1 MMITT
6 TVLTKNSEETLA
18 STLESLQK
26 FPEVIVYDSGSTD
39 TTLEIAQKFPN
50 VKVIHGQFTG
60 FGPTHNTASSLGT
73 HDWILSIDSDE
84 TLTPKLVDEIL
95 SLSLDP
101 CHVYQMNRH
110 NYFNGKWI
118 RWCGG
123 WYPDPV
129 IRLYNRNSTQF
140 TNDAVH
146 EKVITKGKKT
156 IPLSSP
162 LIHTPYRSIQDFIAK
177 MQSYSTLFAEQHQG
191 KKNSSMGKAIA
202 HGSFA
207 FLKSYILK
215 KGFLGG
221 KEGFIISLYNG
232 HTTFYKYLKLIE
244 LNKKLTKEEANK
256 DLVLKS

>member
-1 MMITT
+1 MMITV
-6 TVLTKNSEETLA
+6 TVLTKNSQETLA
-18 STLESLQK
+18 STLASLQK

-39 TTLEIAQKFPN
+39 TTLEIAQKFSN
-50 VKVIHGQFTG
+50 VKIIQGQFAG
-60 FGPTHNTASSLGT
+60 FGPTHNTASSLAS

-84 TLTPKLVDEIL
+84 ILTSELVDEIL

-101 CHVYQMNRH
+101 AHVYQIDRH

-129 IRLYNRNSTQF
+129 IRLYNRTF
-140 TNDAVH
+140 TRFTDDAVH
-146 EKVITKGKKT
+146 EKVIVKGMQLT
-156 IPLSSP
+156 ALSSP
-162 LIHTPYRSIQDFIAK
+162 LIHTPYRSIQDFLGK

-191 KKNSSMGKAIA
+191 KKSSSMGKAIA

-207 FLKSYILK
+207 FIKSYLLK

-232 HTTFYKYLKLIE
+232 HTAFYKYLKLTE
-244 LNKKLTKEEANK
+244 LNKRLY
-256 DLVLKS
+256 LK

>member
-1 MMITT
+1 MITV
-6 TVLTKNSEETLA
+6 TVLTKNSQETLGA
-18 STLESLQK
+18 TLQSLQK

-39 TTLEIAQKFPN
+39 ATLEIAQKFPN
-50 VKVIHGQFTG
+50 TKIISGTFAG
-60 FGPTHNTASSLGT
+60 FGPTHNTASSLAS

-84 TLTPKLVDEIL
+84 VLTPQLSQEIL
-95 SLSLDP
+95 ALNLDP
-101 CHVYQMNRH
+101 KHVYQIDRH

-129 IRLYNRNSTQF
+129 VRLYNRTATRF
-140 TNDAVH
+140 TDDAVH
-146 EKVITKGKKT
+146 EKIITEKMVR
-156 IPLSSP
+156 IPLSAP
-162 LIHTPYRSIQDFIAK
+162 LIHTPYRSIQDFLTK

-191 KKNSSMGKAIA
+191 KKSSSMAKAIA

-207 FLKSYILK
+207 FLKSYLLK

-232 HTTFYKYLKLIE
+232 HTAFYKYLKLIE
-244 LNKKLTKEEANK
+244 LNEKRRQSASFIKE
-256 DLVLKS
+256 S